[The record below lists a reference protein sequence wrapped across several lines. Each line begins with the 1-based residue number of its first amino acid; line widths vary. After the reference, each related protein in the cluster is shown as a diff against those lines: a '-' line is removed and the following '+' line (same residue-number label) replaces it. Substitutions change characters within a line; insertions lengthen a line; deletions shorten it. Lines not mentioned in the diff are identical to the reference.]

1 MSPYSVKVRS
11 YARYKGIP
19 HAWIARRSDN
29 DETYRKYARLPIV
42 PTVVTPEGEGLQDS
56 TPIIETLEAKFPDP
70 CIHPDAPELA
80 FLSALLEE
88 FGDEWGN
95 KLMFHHRWYDPIDQQ
110 SASLILARLSLPGG
124 AKIEVAARASTI
136 LQRMSARGGFV
147 GSSDAMA
154 PLITAYLLELL
165 DILEP
170 HLTTRSYL
178 FGARPCFGDFGLASQ
193 LFEAS
198 LDPTGSSLLRARGPH
213 ILDWCYRMLE
223 PRPDGAFETWAALE
237 PTLTPLLAYV
247 GRYFLPWS
255 DANAKALTEG
265 RVEFSVD
272 LPGGA
277 YVQGP
282 QKYHAKSLAALREK
296 FVAVKGDAKLYEILE
311 AAGCAA
317 YLS

>member
-1 MSPYSVKVRS
+1 
-11 YARYKGIP
+11 
-19 HAWIARRSDN
+19 
-29 DETYRKYARLPIV
+29 
-42 PTVVTPEGEGLQDS
+42 
-56 TPIIETLEAKFPDP
+56 
-70 CIHPDAPELA
+70 
-80 FLSALLEE
+80 
-88 FGDEWGN
+88 
-95 KLMFHHRWYDPIDQQ
+95 
-110 SASLILARLSLPGG
+110 
-124 AKIEVAARASTI
+124 
-136 LQRMSARGGFV
+136 MSARGGFV
-147 GSSDAMA
+147 GSSDATA
-154 PLITAYLLELL
+154 PLITAYMLELL

-170 HLTTRSYL
+170 HLTTRNYL
-178 FGARPCFGDFGLASQ
+178 FGGRPCFGDFGLASQ

-213 ILDWCYRMLE
+213 IMDWCYRMLE

-255 DANAKALTEG
+255 AANAKALTEG

-296 FVAVKGDAKLYEILE
+296 FLAVKGDAKLYEILE